1 METKMISQENGMAT
15 LSVTFTGDELGR
27 TLDSAYQ
34 SHTQEE
40 NFKLDR
46 QGLDQNPEGMYIVRE
61 AVENLLSG
69 CYAQVIKSAG
79 VQVASEPK
87 VTVLKANEQEGVE
100 LHLNFALRPELKL
113 GRYKGI
119 QVKMPKV
126 EPTEE
131 ELNAAVQA
139 AAAQNVQSV
148 EVDRAAQLGDTTVID
163 FKGFLDG
170 TAFAGGEGADYPLT
184 LGSGQFIPGFEDQLV
199 GAKAGDQVDV
209 NVTFPENYHAE
220 NLKGKAV
227 VFQVTVH
234 KVQEQQTL
242 PLTDEQTRQVKDQLF
257 QQKKAQADQ
266 QIEDEVLGIILSES
280 QVELPEAMV
289 ESEANIC
296 VQQFAAEIAAQSMT
310 IEQFCQRTGKTL
322 DGMRKEMYPLARRRI
337 QLRLVLSAIAKEE
350 GITATAEEL
359 EQYWEQ
365 MAQQYGLP
373 KDQLKHYMGDGVEEE
388 MAQDLVSQ
396 KAYALLRSSTILVQE

>member
-15 LSVTFTGDELGR
+15 LSVTFDGAELSR
-27 TLDSAYQ
+27 ALDSAYQ
-34 SHTQEE
+34 SHAKEE
-40 NFKLDR
+40 NFKLER
-46 QGLDQNPEGMYIVRE
+46 QGLDQNPEGMYLVRE
-61 AVENLLSG
+61 AVEGMLSG

-87 VTVLKANEQEGVE
+87 VSVLRANEQEGVE
-100 LHLNFALRPELKL
+100 LHLNFALRPEMKL

-119 QVKMPKV
+119 RVKMPKV
-126 EPTEE
+126 EPTQE
-131 ELNAAVQA
+131 ELDAALKS
-139 AAAQNVQSV
+139 AAAQNVQAV
-148 EVDRAAQLGDTTVID
+148 DVDRAAQLGDITVID

-227 VFQVTVH
+227 VFKVTVH
-234 KVQEQQTL
+234 KVQTQQTL

-266 QIEDEVLGIILSES
+266 EIEDEVLGIILSES

-310 IEQFCQRTGKTL
+310 IEQFCQKTGKTM

-337 QLRLVLSAIAKEE
+337 QLRLVLSEIAKAENL
-350 GITATAEEL
+350 TATAEEL
-359 EQYWEQ
+359 EQYWDQ

-373 KDQLKHYMGDGVEEE
+373 KDQLKHYMGEGVEEE

-396 KAYALLRSSTILVQE
+396 KAYALLRNSTILVQE